1 MKISNDKPN
10 KYIWK
15 QTRIE
20 RTIFTTNEP
29 DEDKVVKEDESQAFS
44 DDDVPLYYKGRF
56 HKQRFNMHVQYSN
69 IPPSPK
75 LDSDRQYML
84 KCIFEL
90 IMEWDLV
97 LRRDCDLESSPIGIN
112 FESDIFLDANAVG
125 AIKYVHL
132 LLTGQTGEIVTIT
145 SLRMNH
151 SSNVNQFKT
160 HEDSEPLTEQQLREQ
175 SVGEMSREVFVR
187 EGGIGH
193 AVYLTGEIF
202 KREVRMADRACILYA
217 AIVKGTCQHYG
228 TAITAFE
235 RLAKTMDQRLDYLEN
250 LISRF
255 YLPEWCDSFDSDD

>member
-15 QTRIE
+15 YTDIE
-20 RTIFTTNEP
+20 RTIFTT
-29 DEDKVVKEDESQAFS
+29 DESDTDTDTDENEYDYQELS
-44 DDDVPLYYKGRF
+44 DDDQFPLS
-56 HKQRFNMHVQYSN
+56 HKSRFNMHVQYSN
-69 IPPSPK
+69 IPPSPEF
-75 LDSDRQYML
+75 DSYRQYML
-84 KCIFEL
+84 KCIFKL
-90 IMEWDLV
+90 IMQWEV
-97 LRRDCDLESSPIGIN
+97 ILRTHCDQICLPNGRKFKAN
-112 FESDIFLDANAVG
+112 LLLDANAVG

-145 SLRMNH
+145 SLRVNH

-202 KREVRMADRACILYA
+202 KREVKMADRACILYRA
-217 AIVKGTCQHYG
+217 LVKGTCQHYG
-228 TAITAFE
+228 TAIAAFE
-235 RLAKTMDQRLDYLEN
+235 ELANIL
-250 LISRF
+250 SRGADEESKVTQF
-255 YLPEWCDSFDSDD
+255 YLPEWCDSDDSDD